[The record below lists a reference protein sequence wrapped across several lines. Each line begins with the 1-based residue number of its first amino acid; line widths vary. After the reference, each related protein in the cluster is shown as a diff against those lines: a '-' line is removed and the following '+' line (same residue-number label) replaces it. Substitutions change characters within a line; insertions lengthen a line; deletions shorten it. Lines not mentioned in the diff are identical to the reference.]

1 MFSCKQIEIPYILT
15 VFCKYPSINYLDEDL
30 IKDDSNMPFE
40 FHSRKSLI
48 PSAPPLEV
56 PLTYETVPSESTKGI
71 YQDDRRS
78 SNQIHDFE
86 EKLLS
91 I

>member
-1 MFSCKQIEIPYILT
+1 M
-15 VFCKYPSINYLDEDL
+15 INYLDEEL
-30 IKDDSNMPFE
+30 IKDDSKMHLKFQ
-40 FHSRKSLI
+40 SRKSPI

-56 PLTYETVPSESTKGI
+56 PLTYETIPSESTKGI

-78 SNQIHDFE
+78 SNQIYDFE

>member
-1 MFSCKQIEIPYILT
+1 MCLLLKREQIEIPYL
-15 VFCKYPSINYLDEDL
+15 PLINYFDEDL
-30 IKDDSNMPFE
+30 IKDDSKMNLK
-40 FHSRKSLI
+40 FHNRNSPI

-78 SNQIHDFE
+78 SSQIYDFE
-86 EKLLS
+86 QKLLS

>member
-1 MFSCKQIEIPYILT
+1 
-15 VFCKYPSINYLDEDL
+15 
-30 IKDDSNMPFE
+30 MPFE
-40 FHSRKSLI
+40 FHSRKSPI

-78 SNQIHDFE
+78 SSQIYDFE
-86 EKLLS
+86 QKLLT